1 MALLMDLRVE
11 SDDWQNIS
19 ELETVCQRALD
30 AGFGTLQ
37 TDQDACV
44 DVLLTDDDALAA
56 LNQQW
61 RNKTGPTDVLS
72 FPAEAN
78 PQGFMGDIAIA
89 YGVLARDAE
98 KGGKTLSAHL
108 SHLLI
113 HGLLHLFG
121 HDHIENDEAKIME
134 DFERAALAQMGIA
147 NPYSRIDQN

>member
-30 AGFGTLQ
+30 AGLGTLQ

-121 HDHIENDEAKIME
+121 HDHIEDDEARIME